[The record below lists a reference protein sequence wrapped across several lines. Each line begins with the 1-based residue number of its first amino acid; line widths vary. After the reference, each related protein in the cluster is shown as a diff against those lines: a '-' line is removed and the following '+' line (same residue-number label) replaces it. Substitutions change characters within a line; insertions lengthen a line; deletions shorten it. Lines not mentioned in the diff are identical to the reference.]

1 MAFRAARFSE
11 EKQLATLW
19 ITANRSGLASSLKNP
34 QVAHHRLD
42 LWQTQ
47 CAKRR
52 HPRRWDSRLQDAQSL
67 LVGQPLNFLACGDVR
82 STLAALPVQAVAGG
96 TNGFERFPAVFRVR
110 TFILIF
116 SGGSI
121 GLLRSRLHYQ
131 CGSRKK

>member
-11 EKQLATLW
+11 EKHLATLW
-19 ITANRSGLASSLKNP
+19 ITANRSGLASALKNP

-47 CAKRR
+47 CAKCR
-52 HPRRWDSRLQDAQSL
+52 HPRRWDSRLQDAQRL
-67 LVGQPLNFLACGDVR
+67 LVGQPLNFRACGDVR

-96 TNGFERFPAVFRVR
+96 TDGFECFPAVLSII
-110 TFILIF
+110 TFSLIF
-116 SGGSI
+116 SGI